1 MRKAILFD
9 KDLSIQFKEVIND
22 LNQVMTVRQYVI
34 TDVARMFIKLPLFLH
49 SVNLVRWYA
58 LYRNDGVYNKD
69 TYVSAMNQIKAIM
82 NEQGQ
87 LRFRGSKICPQLV
100 DLLRAREALES
111 EDDPGLKKKDTS
123 KMLP

>member
-58 LYRNDGVYNKD
+58 LYRNDGAYNKD